1 LPVFLADTSAWHWSG
16 RAGARWFDLFEAGA
30 IATCAP
36 VKLELLYSARGARDY
51 DQLASDL
58 ARLPYLRLDEQAAE
72 TATAAQAA
80 LARRA
85 QHRLPAVDFL
95 VAAVAEAAGAVLLH
109 YDRHFDAIARVTGQP
124 MEWLARRGSLG

>member
-1 LPVFLADTSAWHWSG
+1 LPLFLADTSAWHWSG
-16 RAGARWFDLFEAGA
+16 RAGARWFELFDAGA

-36 VKLELLYSARGARDY
+36 VKLELLYSVRGAKDY
-51 DQLASDL
+51 EQAAFDL
-58 ARLPYLRLDEQAAE
+58 GRLPYLRLDEEAARA
-72 TATAAQAA
+72 ATAAQAA

-85 QHRLPAVDFL
+85 QHRLPAVDLL
-95 VAAVAEAAGAVLLH
+95 VAAIAEAAGAVLLH

>member
-1 LPVFLADTSAWHWSG
+1 MPLFLADTSAWHWSG
-16 RAGARWFDLFEAGA
+16 RAGARWLELIDAGA

-51 DQLASDL
+51 DQLAFDL
-58 ARLPYLRLDEQAAE
+58 GRLPYLRLDEEAAE
-72 TATAAQAA
+72 GATAAQAA